1 MPRKKLIRDF
11 IGKELLRGGREF
23 PLDEETNLIES
34 GVVDS
39 LGIQKLVAHLES
51 GFRIEILDEELLPE
65 NFETIGAI
73 DRFLERKTGK

>member
-1 MPRKKLIRDF
+1 MPRKELIRDF
-11 IGKELLRGGREF
+11 IRKELLRGRGEF
-23 PLDEETNLIES
+23 PLDGETNLVES

-39 LGIQKLVAHLES
+39 LGIMKLIAHLES
-51 GFRIEILDEELLPE
+51 RFRIEILDEELLPE